1 MRLNPKLFALG
12 NEVEPVDVQE
22 FDGRKIEVFM
32 MGPYPQVQEEFIN
45 KGKFAVWSSEDG
57 INYRLFIEDGL
68 SLIHI

>member
-32 MGPYPQVQEEFIN
+32 MGPYPQVQ
-45 KGKFAVWSSEDG
+45 
-57 INYRLFIEDGL
+57 R
-68 SLIHI
+68 SL